1 MNSQAMNSKHLLAAT
16 LATLTLALPALTVR
30 LVAQATPDLT
40 GTWITDASKSDPA
53 PPGRGGGFGG
63 RGGNPNQLVI
73 SKTDTELTV
82 SQGGAGNYIYN
93 LDGTERTGPPGGE
106 TKSTIA
112 WQGGTLI
119 VTWKREFFAGPE
131 RGYVTSTGKDT
142 YTLAGNVLTVE
153 KMSTAPPQGPQGT
166 QTRKTV
172 YNKAP

>member
-1 MNSQAMNSKHLLAAT
+1 MNSRHVLAAA
-16 LATLTLALPALTVR
+16 LATLILALPGPTVR
-30 LVAQATPDLT
+30 LVAQTTPDLT
-40 GTWITDASKSDPA
+40 GTWIADASKSDPA
-53 PPGRGGGFGG
+53 PAGRGAGGFGG

-73 SKTDTELTV
+73 TKSDTELTV
-82 SQGGAGNYIYN
+82 SQGGTGNYIYN

-112 WQGGTLI
+112 WQDGKLI

-131 RGYVTSTGKDT
+131 RGYVTSTGRDT

-153 KMSTAPPQGPQGT
+153 KMSTTPPPGPHGT